1 QTGPRKPRHP
11 APSIAFCTQPDAPD
25 PAQPAKI
32 IHGDQRHPQSDRLL
46 GPAYL
51 PAYAAGVR
59 AGITELGPHLLGHDP
74 TEVGVMG
81 RQMDRHL
88 KGHPY
93 IKSPIDMACWDILG
107 KAASVP
113 ISTLLG
119 GCSADGTAMQYS
131 AIGRSRKI
139 RLSEC
144 WTGSPI
150 TAPRAIDAFN

>member
-1 QTGPRKPRHP
+1 MKIVRILAYQLDLPLKEGSYSFSGGR
-11 APSIAFCTQPDAPD
+11 SIRAYDSTVVRIETDVG
-25 PAQPAKI
+25 I
-32 IHGDQRHPQSDRLL
+32 VGHGEVCPL

-119 GCSADGTAMQYS
+119 GQGCLVLNGGAAVG
-131 AIGRSRKI
+131 G
-139 RLSEC
+139 
-144 WTGSPI
+144 
-150 TAPRAIDAFN
+150 